1 MKQTKTTK
9 QTGKRLFQYA
19 AKFKQ
24 TLLIALVFLSLAV
37 ATELAGPFIAKHMID
52 THILGIEKPWYET
65 QSATKSEKAVAY
77 EATFYKRSD
86 NFTEGEPKGKE
97 VRILQV
103 GGKFVWLDQA
113 LPWDGV
119 RKLTDDGKLHS
130 HTRGKQAEYAVKRAE
145 CAGAVQLL

>member
-1 MKQTKTTK
+1 M
-9 QTGKRLFQYA
+9 FQYA

-86 NFTEGEPKGKE
+86 NFAEGEPKGKE

-119 RKLTDDGKLHS
+119 RKLTDDGKLQV
-130 HTRGKQAEYAVKRAE
+130 TQDGKQAEYAVKRLSVQE
-145 CAGAVQLL
+145 LYQLLYNRNVRI